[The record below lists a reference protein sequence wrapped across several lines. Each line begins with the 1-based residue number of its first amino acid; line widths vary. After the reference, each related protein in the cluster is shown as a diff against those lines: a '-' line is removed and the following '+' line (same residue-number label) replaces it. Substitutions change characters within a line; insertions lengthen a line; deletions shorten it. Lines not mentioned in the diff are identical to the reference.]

1 MPITNSSTLTDCAFE
16 ICTAMHHLGHKFVL
30 VGGSAATFYCPKV
43 YQSMDLD
50 FCMLITFAG
59 EKEAEAIANLGYEKR
74 GSTYHHPNSPYS
86 VDFMHEFV
94 FIDNEQ
100 ITEFNTVMRG
110 DQLLHVIK
118 PEDSIRDRLL
128 HFGAASKDYSALK
141 AAAGVLNQTQ
151 ANLESV
157 RNWCDSYFGPDQ
169 KIYDDLIGLANI
181 LSHSQN
187 PRKTT

>member
-1 MPITNSSTLTDCAFE
+1 
-16 ICTAMHHLGHKFVL
+16 
-30 VGGSAATFYCPKV
+30 
-43 YQSMDLD
+43 
-50 FCMLITFAG
+50 
-59 EKEAEAIANLGYEKR
+59 
-74 GSTYHHPNSPYS
+74 
-86 VDFMHEFV
+86 MHEFV

-100 ITEFNTVMRG
+100 ITEFNTVTRG

-128 HFGAASKDYSALK
+128 HFGATSRDYSALK

-151 ANLESV
+151 ANLESI

-169 KIYDDLIGLANI
+169 KIYDDLIALANV
-181 LSHSQN
+181 LSLSPN